1 MKKIKKK
8 RSFHLTVYLS
18 SAMILIFLFFILVTC
33 AIYVKSYENALYD
46 TAEINVEQAVS
57 LVSDAMT
64 IHLNDIERDMA
75 LVISGVDDCR
85 SESQLKDYI
94 TSIVKV
100 RSSVVSVAVYDL
112 NGKVLCYGTNGN
124 EIKNNQ
130 KNNQSFLPELFD
142 SDEYNI
148 SVPHVQNMFAG
159 YYPWVI
165 TTGKRGYSK
174 LYGKEVYISMDISFT
189 TMMSYIDS
197 VGIGQR
203 GYCFVINNN
212 GEIVY
217 HPQQQVIYSGIKNEN
232 LDSIKE
238 MHNGITMDD
247 KKIYA
252 IDNIVSSDWKVV
264 GISYVDEMINERI
277 KDIYKNVVEFAIIG
291 LIILAIFIVI
301 VSNRV
306 SRPVRELSVAMK
318 AFEKNAE
325 QFQYNPVHGVYEL
338 ESLSES
344 FDHMVMKIQ
353 ELMVHIVDEEKTLRK
368 TELKALQAQINPHFL
383 YNTLDSI
390 QWMCEKKDTE
400 KAIAM
405 VSALA
410 KLFRISIS
418 KGKELIPIEK
428 ELDHVRSYLVIQS
441 YRFKGQFEYYFEVD
455 EKLLNYYCNKITLQP
470 IVENSIIHGL
480 EGMYDEGEIHIRVID
495 GGDHILMQIEDNG
508 VGMTKEQCQKIIAH
522 DESDQ
527 FGIGIKNVNDRLKIY
542 FGQEYGLKIESEL
555 DCGTKVI
562 VKIPKLTEEE
572 ARREGGVR

>member
-85 SESQLKDYI
+85 SESQLKEYI

-264 GISYVDEMINERI
+264 GISYVDEMINERV

-306 SRPVRELSVAMK
+306 SRPVKELSVAMK

-344 FDHMVMKIQ
+344 FDHMVTKIQ
-353 ELMVHIVDEEKTLRK
+353 ELMIHIVDEEKTLRK

>member
-85 SESQLKDYI
+85 SESQLKEYI

>member
-1 MKKIKKK
+1 M
-8 RSFHLTVYLS
+8 RFVAFYNSFCSFSVSFH
-18 SAMILIFLFFILVTC
+18 
-33 AIYVKSYENALYD
+33 
-46 TAEINVEQAVS
+46 
-57 LVSDAMT
+57 
-64 IHLNDIERDMA
+64 
-75 LVISGVDDCR
+75 DD
-85 SESQLKDYI
+85 
-94 TSIVKV
+94 
-100 RSSVVSVAVYDL
+100 
-112 NGKVLCYGTNGN
+112 LC
-124 EIKNNQ
+124 I
-130 KNNQSFLPELFD
+130 
-142 SDEYNI
+142 
-148 SVPHVQNMFAG
+148 
-159 YYPWVI
+159 
-165 TTGKRGYSK
+165 
-174 LYGKEVYISMDISFT
+174 
-189 TMMSYIDS
+189 
-197 VGIGQR
+197 
-203 GYCFVINNN
+203 
-212 GEIVY
+212 
-217 HPQQQVIYSGIKNEN
+217 IYSGIKNEN

>member
-217 HPQQQVIYSGIKNEN
+217 HPKQQVIYS
-232 LDSIKE
+232 
-238 MHNGITMDD
+238 
-247 KKIYA
+247 
-252 IDNIVSSDWKVV
+252 
-264 GISYVDEMINERI
+264 
-277 KDIYKNVVEFAIIG
+277 
-291 LIILAIFIVI
+291 
-301 VSNRV
+301 
-306 SRPVRELSVAMK
+306 
-318 AFEKNAE
+318 
-325 QFQYNPVHGVYEL
+325 
-338 ESLSES
+338 
-344 FDHMVMKIQ
+344 
-353 ELMVHIVDEEKTLRK
+353 
-368 TELKALQAQINPHFL
+368 
-383 YNTLDSI
+383 
-390 QWMCEKKDTE
+390 
-400 KAIAM
+400 
-405 VSALA
+405 
-410 KLFRISIS
+410 
-418 KGKELIPIEK
+418 
-428 ELDHVRSYLVIQS
+428 
-441 YRFKGQFEYYFEVD
+441 
-455 EKLLNYYCNKITLQP
+455 
-470 IVENSIIHGL
+470 
-480 EGMYDEGEIHIRVID
+480 
-495 GGDHILMQIEDNG
+495 
-508 VGMTKEQCQKIIAH
+508 
-522 DESDQ
+522 
-527 FGIGIKNVNDRLKIY
+527 
-542 FGQEYGLKIESEL
+542 
-555 DCGTKVI
+555 
-562 VKIPKLTEEE
+562 
-572 ARREGGVR
+572 

>member
-203 GYCFVINNN
+203 GYCFVINND

-508 VGMTKEQCQKIIAH
+508 VGMTMEQCQKIIAH

>member
-1 MKKIKKK
+1 MKNIKKK
-8 RSFHLTVYLS
+8 RSFHLTGYLS
-18 SAMILIFLFFILVTC
+18 FAMILIFLFFIIVTC

-46 TAEINVEQAVS
+46 TAEINAEQAVS

-75 LVISGVDDCR
+75 LVINEVDDCKN
-85 SESQLKDYI
+85 ETQLKDYI
-94 TSIVKV
+94 TSIVKI
-100 RSSVVSVAVYDL
+100 RSSVVSVAIYDV
-112 NGKVLCYGTNGN
+112 NGGVLCYGTNGN
-124 EIKNNQ
+124 ELKSNQ

-142 SDEYNI
+142 SDEYHI
-148 SVPHVQNMFAG
+148 SAPHVQNMFAG

-165 TTGKRGYSK
+165 TTGKRVYSK
-174 LYGKEVYISMDISFT
+174 LYGKEVYISMDITFT
-189 TMMSYIDS
+189 TMLSYINS

-203 GYCFVINNN
+203 GYCFVINSN

-217 HPQQQVIYSGIKNEN
+217 HPQQQIIYSGIKSED
-232 LDSIKE
+232 LDGIKD
-238 MHNGITMDD
+238 MSNGITIADM
-247 KKIYA
+247 KIYA
-252 IDNIVSSDWKVV
+252 IDAIIGSDWRVV
-264 GISYVDEMINERI
+264 GISYVDEMINERV
-277 KDIYKNVVEFAIIG
+277 KDIYKNVVEFALIG

-344 FDHMVMKIQ
+344 FDHMVTKIQ

-480 EGMYDEGEIHIRVID
+480 EGMYDEGEIYIRVID

-508 VGMTKEQCQKIIAH
+508 VGMTEEQCQKIIAH

-555 DCGTKVI
+555 DYGTKVT

>member
-1 MKKIKKK
+1 MIKERKK
-8 RSFHLTVYLS
+8 RSFHLTGYL
-18 SAMILIFLFFILVTC
+18 AFTMTLVFLLFIVVTC
-33 AIYVKSYENALYD
+33 AIYVKSYEKALYE
-46 TAEINVEQAVS
+46 TATINARQAVA
-57 LVSDAMT
+57 LVSDALE
-64 IHLNDIERDMA
+64 IHLDDIEHDMEQVTDEA
-75 LVISGVDDCR
+75 YTCSNEAELR
-85 SESQLKDYI
+85 EYI
-94 TSIVKV
+94 TSIVTM
-100 RSSVVSVAVYDL
+100 RSTVISVIIYDMDG
-112 NGKVLCYGTNGN
+112 NVLCYGSEGN
-124 EIKNNQ
+124 ELKKNL
-130 KNNQSFLPELFD
+130 KNNQSFLPELFEND
-142 SDEYNI
+142 GQHI
-148 SVPHVQNMFAG
+148 SAPHVQNMFYG

-165 TTGKRGYSK
+165 TTGRKVYSE
-174 LYGKEVYISMDISFT
+174 LYEQDIYIAMDISFT
-189 TMMSYIDS
+189 TMLSYIDS

-212 GEIVY
+212 GDIVY
-217 HPQQQVIYSGIKNEN
+217 HPQQQIIYSGIKNEK
-232 LDSIKE
+232 LDEIKN
-238 MHNGITMDD
+238 MNDGINMDNT
-247 KKIYA
+247 KIYA
-252 IDNIVSSDWKVV
+252 IDDIDSSEWRVV
-264 GISYVDEMINERI
+264 GISYVDEMISQRV
-277 KDIYKNVVEFAIIG
+277 KGIYKSVIAFAMLGMVVLTVFII
-291 LIILAIFIVI
+291 I

-306 SRPVRELSVAMK
+306 SKPVRELSVAMK

-325 QFQYNPVHGVYEL
+325 QFQYKPIYGVYEL

-344 FDHMVMKIQ
+344 FDHMVTKIQ
-353 ELMVHIVDEEKTLRK
+353 ELMIHIVDEEKTLRK

-428 ELDHVRSYLVIQS
+428 ELDHVRSYLVIQN

-455 EKLLNYYCNKITLQP
+455 ESLLTYYCNKITLQP

-495 GGDHILMQIEDNG
+495 KGDHILMQVEDNG
-508 VGMTKEQCQKIIAH
+508 VGMTDEQCKKIIAH

-542 FGQEYGLKIESEL
+542 FGPEYGLDIQSEL
-555 DCGTKVI
+555 DEGTLVS
-562 VKIPKLTEEE
+562 VKLPKLTEED

>member
-1 MKKIKKK
+1 MKKINKK

>member
-522 DESDQ
+522 DESDK

>member
-85 SESQLKDYI
+85 SESQLKEYI

-238 MHNGITMDD
+238 MHNGINMDD

-264 GISYVDEMINERI
+264 GISYVDEMINERV

-306 SRPVRELSVAMK
+306 SRPVKELSVAMK

-344 FDHMVMKIQ
+344 FDHMVTKIQ

-562 VKIPKLTEEE
+562 VKIPKLTEEQ

>member
-85 SESQLKDYI
+85 SESQLKEYI

-238 MHNGITMDD
+238 MHNGINMDD

>member
-75 LVISGVDDCR
+75 LVISGVYDCR
-85 SESQLKDYI
+85 SESQLKEYI

-238 MHNGITMDD
+238 MHNGINMDD

-264 GISYVDEMINERI
+264 GISYVDEMINERV

-306 SRPVRELSVAMK
+306 SRPVKELSVAMK

-353 ELMVHIVDEEKTLRK
+353 ELMIHIVDEEKTLRK

>member
-508 VGMTKEQCQKIIAH
+508 VGMTMEQCQKIIAH

>member
-353 ELMVHIVDEEKTLRK
+353 ELMIHIVDEEKTLRK

>member
-1 MKKIKKK
+1 
-8 RSFHLTVYLS
+8 L
-18 SAMILIFLFFILVTC
+18 
-33 AIYVKSYENALYD
+33 
-46 TAEINVEQAVS
+46 
-57 LVSDAMT
+57 
-64 IHLNDIERDMA
+64 
-75 LVISGVDDCR
+75 
-85 SESQLKDYI
+85 
-94 TSIVKV
+94 
-100 RSSVVSVAVYDL
+100 
-112 NGKVLCYGTNGN
+112 
-124 EIKNNQ
+124 
-130 KNNQSFLPELFD
+130 
-142 SDEYNI
+142 
-148 SVPHVQNMFAG
+148 
-159 YYPWVI
+159 
-165 TTGKRGYSK
+165 
-174 LYGKEVYISMDISFT
+174 
-189 TMMSYIDS
+189 
-197 VGIGQR
+197 
-203 GYCFVINNN
+203 
-212 GEIVY
+212 
-217 HPQQQVIYSGIKNEN
+217 
-232 LDSIKE
+232 
-238 MHNGITMDD
+238 
-247 KKIYA
+247 
-252 IDNIVSSDWKVV
+252 
-264 GISYVDEMINERI
+264 
-277 KDIYKNVVEFAIIG
+277 
-291 LIILAIFIVI
+291 
-301 VSNRV
+301 SNRV
-306 SRPVRELSVAMK
+306 SRPVKELSVAMK

-353 ELMVHIVDEEKTLRK
+353 ELMIHIVDEEKTLRK

-480 EGMYDEGEIHIRVID
+480 EGMYDEGEIYIRVID

>member
-85 SESQLKDYI
+85 SESQLKEYI

-238 MHNGITMDD
+238 MHNGINMDD

-264 GISYVDEMINERI
+264 GISYVDEMINERV
-277 KDIYKNVVEFAIIG
+277 KDIYKNVVEFK
-291 LIILAIFIVI
+291 LSPL
-301 VSNRV
+301 
-306 SRPVRELSVAMK
+306 SRT
-318 AFEKNAE
+318 F
-325 QFQYNPVHGVYEL
+325 
-338 ESLSES
+338 
-344 FDHMVMKIQ
+344 
-353 ELMVHIVDEEKTLRK
+353 
-368 TELKALQAQINPHFL
+368 
-383 YNTLDSI
+383 
-390 QWMCEKKDTE
+390 
-400 KAIAM
+400 
-405 VSALA
+405 
-410 KLFRISIS
+410 
-418 KGKELIPIEK
+418 
-428 ELDHVRSYLVIQS
+428 
-441 YRFKGQFEYYFEVD
+441 
-455 EKLLNYYCNKITLQP
+455 
-470 IVENSIIHGL
+470 
-480 EGMYDEGEIHIRVID
+480 
-495 GGDHILMQIEDNG
+495 
-508 VGMTKEQCQKIIAH
+508 
-522 DESDQ
+522 
-527 FGIGIKNVNDRLKIY
+527 
-542 FGQEYGLKIESEL
+542 
-555 DCGTKVI
+555 
-562 VKIPKLTEEE
+562 
-572 ARREGGVR
+572 